1 MHPILLC
8 LQNLRIP
15 VCLQNTKIG
24 GAKNSPEILH
34 EILQKEI
41 ARKPCVC
48 NIPTPQLGVLITNW

>member
-24 GAKNSPEILH
+24 MRNEILH

-41 ARKPCVC
+41 AQKPSVC
-48 NIPTPQLGVLITNW
+48 NIPTPQLGGLITNW